1 VHTPTSGLY
10 IWGTSQIFPDTRP
23 DTPRPSTL
31 FHVFLC
37 LPSPDHICLDRI
49 CPDTF
54 PMPQPICTVLYSI
67 YMVISDVNI
76 CRPNSEALV
85 HMHICVARVWNK
97 YVRIHFRNSSPY
109 ALFRIPLYMVSQE
122 SGINITRPIPK
133 SLVHMHCSLLSYILC
148 FRVRTKYVRTHFRSP
163 SPYELFCISL
173 YMVSLESGIDI
184 LRPSSNALVYMHIF
198 VARVRTKYVR
208 THFQIP

>member
-37 LPSPDHICLDRI
+37 LPSPDHICPDQI

-85 HMHICVARVWNK
+85 HRHICVARVRNK
-97 YVRIHFRNSSPY
+97 YVQIHFRSSSPY
-109 ALFRIPLYMVSQE
+109 ALFCIPLYMVSQE
-122 SGINITRPIPK
+122 SGIVTFLLDVCPTWTRGVALWIYNDEVRYVVMKPRDTRGCDK
-133 SLVHMHCSLLSYILC
+133 ST
-148 FRVRTKYVRTHFRSP
+148 RK
-163 SPYELFCISL
+163 
-173 YMVSLESGIDI
+173 
-184 LRPSSNALVYMHIF
+184 
-198 VARVRTKYVR
+198 
-208 THFQIP
+208 QQ